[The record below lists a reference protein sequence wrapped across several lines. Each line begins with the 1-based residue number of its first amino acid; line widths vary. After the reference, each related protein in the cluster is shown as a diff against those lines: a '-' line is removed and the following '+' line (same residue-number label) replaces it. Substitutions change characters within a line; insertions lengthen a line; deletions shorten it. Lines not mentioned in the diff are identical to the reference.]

1 MGYRGNIRDREST
14 QESSRETVRC
24 ETAARN
30 RSYVFDKEGIDWCRE
45 GGSNPHEVIS
55 LGGF

>member
-1 MGYRGNIRDREST
+1 MLKLESEQNGTAKVGGYRTSGFRLG
-14 QESSRETVRC
+14 
-24 ETAARN
+24 
-30 RSYVFDKEGIDWCRE
+30 EGVVSLRFWCRE